1 MDAFELRNRLAIRR
15 RGLQS
20 RGARHESTDNKTR
33 HRLMQTQHGEG
44 IAMARADDCI
54 DVVGRGAP
62 IHQSESFRVNPLPL
76 GEGGLRSKPGEGLH
90 SCNSMRAANG
100 WRGKAS
106 ATNPSPDPASR
117 GHPLP
122 MGEGSAHHA
131 GTFQISSAYSRIVRS
146 RGKPRH
152 PRSVEN
158 ARTPPRLL
166 IAPARLDASLRLP
179 IAVEILRNQKMVV
192 IGGRSRRAGRSDAD
206 RPAKKRRRR
215 SPATPRRGADLRR
228 AFRARRCLSRG
239 FPRPP
244 RRQAE
249 DENIIVADAVLIST
263 LAPSTANGK
272 RAIQGEL
279 HIPVPDPPCQRSKS
293 VRRDRP
299 PE

>member
-1 MDAFELRNRLAIRR
+1 MRQHMGAEFFIEFLMRAFDEEIIVRRAEHRREGVRIGEGPCGGAVRPAQAIGRASFERRQPFEEAFRMDAFELRNRLAIRR
-15 RGLQS
+15 ESLHP

-33 HRLMQTQHGEG
+33 RRLMQTQHGEG

-122 MGEGSAHHA
+122 MGEGGAHHT

-146 RGKPRH
+146 E
-152 PRSVEN
+152 EN
-158 ARTPPRLL
+158 H
-166 IAPARLDASLRLP
+166 
-179 IAVEILRNQKMVV
+179 
-192 IGGRSRRAGRSDAD
+192 
-206 RPAKKRRRR
+206 
-215 SPATPRRGADLRR
+215 ATR
-228 AFRARRCLSRG
+228 
-239 FPRPP
+239 
-244 RRQAE
+244 
-249 DENIIVADAVLIST
+249 AVLRM
-263 LAPSTANGK
+263 L
-272 RAIQGEL
+272 E
-279 HIPVPDPPCQRSKS
+279 
-293 VRRDRP
+293 RRHAF
-299 PE
+299 